1 MNIFNYVYDF
11 LFENIAFGGLFI
23 IFVLFVIWF
32 VFIYN
37 SLVAWKH
44 RVKEAWSDIDVQLK
58 RRLDLI
64 PNLVESVKAYMSHE
78 KQTLEN
84 VTKARTAL
92 MNASNAKEYAQADN
106 MLEGALK
113 SLFAVAEN
121 YPDLKASQNFIELQ
135 RELADTENKIQAARR
150 FYNATVRDYNIKVQS
165 FPSNIVAN
173 LFAFKPEEYFEIDE
187 SEKKVAQKPVDVN
200 FNN

>member
-11 LFENIAFGGLFI
+11 LFANIAFGGLFI

-37 SLVAWKH
+37 SLVSWKN

-84 VTKARTAL
+84 VTNARTAL
-92 MNASNAKEYAQADN
+92 MNAGNAKEYAQADN

-150 FYNATVRDYNIKVQS
+150 FYNATVRDYNTKVQS

-173 LFAFKPEEYFEIDE
+173 IFGFKSEEYFEIDE
-187 SEKKVAQKPVDVN
+187 AEKDVAKKPVDVD